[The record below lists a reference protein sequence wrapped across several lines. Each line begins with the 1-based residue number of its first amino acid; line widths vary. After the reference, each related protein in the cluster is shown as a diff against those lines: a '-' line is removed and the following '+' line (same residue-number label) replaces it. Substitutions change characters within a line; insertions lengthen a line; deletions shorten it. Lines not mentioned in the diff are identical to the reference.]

1 MPDFPSYSEV
11 YIYYGQAKS
20 ENNALPT
27 FNTACVLS
35 KSTLNVL
42 GFESGVEIWVTL
54 ERLLYSS
61 YVTDIA
67 FFLFVSSIFIRN
79 YD

>member
-20 ENNALPT
+20 KNNALPT

-42 GFESGVEIWVTL
+42 GFESGVEI
-54 ERLLYSS
+54 
-61 YVTDIA
+61 
-67 FFLFVSSIFIRN
+67 
-79 YD
+79 